1 MPTVHDHVPRSRYSC
16 QEAREDSELML
27 SDRATAA
34 VRDRYDEHLRAC
46 RDCRRMHRALFA
58 IYEGPVVPVPPVG
71 VREEKEFHQI
81 LRRMK
86 TERPE
91 PWYRRWAVGV
101 TVGGLAT
108 AAAVLT
114 LTLFDVAPEVLSLP
128 QHDDAPQL
136 LAGLESPNT
145 SGDAAIDREGGI
157 DHPAQSYGRVV
168 GGYAEIQQ
176 PGEQASTTNTFP
188 VGTRFHV
195 AGDDSLQIGLVG
207 KIVANFT
214 PRSEIEWSAA
224 SPSLLELEVVRGVA
238 AVRYDRRPSD
248 PVLQIRTPS
257 AVVRVIGTV
266 FTVQV
271 DERDNTVVSVL
282 RGQVEVLHPRTNRL
296 LAEVESG
303 YRFDVAKGTFDD
315 PGKFELEAAL
325 PLSNDPGDEDGDGS
339 ERLALA
345 DGRIP
350 TTWNVPGLPADPQY
364 RTLDYVPTHEPP
376 ASAGSVG
383 SSRSERTVEVPVVAS
398 RPDSRRVD
406 DEGED
411 LIERLVRDAEL
422 TRRKELRGSLE
433 KCRALYESHETR
445 YLAAKCLST
454 FIDKYGEDPL
464 AVEGYLLVGMLRMDY
479 ALDYDAAEVA
489 FQTFLRRAP
498 NHPSAEL
505 ALYRM
510 WLASTENGH
519 ISEAI
524 DRGEKYL
531 ARYPNGKYVGKILQ
545 RFPELKSAL

>member
-1 MPTVHDHVPRSRYSC
+1 
-16 QEAREDSELML
+16 ML
-27 SDRATAA
+27 SDRATPA
-34 VRDRYDEHLRAC
+34 VRERYDEHLHSC
-46 RDCRRMHRALFA
+46 RECRRMHRALFA
-58 IYEGPVVPVPPVG
+58 VYEGPLVPMPPVG
-71 VREEKEFHQI
+71 VREEKEFHSI

-128 QHDDAPQL
+128 QHDDAPAP
-136 LAGLESPNT
+136 LAGFSSPHAM
-145 SGDAAIDREGGI
+145 GDAALDNEGGI

-168 GGYAEIQQ
+168 GGYAEIEQ
-176 PGEQASTTNTFP
+176 PGEQGSNTNTFS

-195 AGDDSLQIGLVG
+195 SGDDSLQVGLVG

-271 DERDNTVVSVL
+271 DERDNTIVSVL
-282 RGQVEVLHPRTNRL
+282 RGQVEVLHPKTNRL

-315 PGKFELEAAL
+315 PGKFEVEAAL

-350 TTWNVPGLPADPQY
+350 PTWNVPGLPSDAQY
-364 RTLDYVPTHEPP
+364 RTLDYVPTHERGATVGPVAMARP
-376 ASAGSVG
+376 ERAAGSR
-383 SSRSERTVEVPVVAS
+383 STTTSRHE
-398 RPDSRRVD
+398 SRRVD

-433 KCRALYESHETR
+433 KCRGLYESHETR
-445 YLAAKCLST
+445 YLAAKCIST

-464 AVEGYLLVGMLRMDY
+464 AVEGFLLVGMLRMDY

-519 ISEAI
+519 INEAI
-524 DRGEKYL
+524 DRGRKYL
-531 ARYPNGKYVGKILQ
+531 VRYPNGKYVGKILQ